1 MSRSVDLTLRMAESS
16 EKAAALLKKQEL
28 RMPIRPEDRLPIL
41 PEDITSLHDENLMD
55 LFVKFTSWVDY
66 VSVQVACAQIDE
78 RASQRTVDLAE
89 ANALIAGWTGGRED
103 RIAIARAKQAAD
115 PEVIR
120 LYDESYHEED
130 DDADVGAVADRRLRV
145 QDEQRQ
151 LRHGRRPVHADRG
164 QQLGLARELRRAG
177 LLVHAGGRDR
187 EPDARGLARR
197 PG

>member
-1 MSRSVDLTLRMAESS
+1 MSESS

-103 RIAIARAKQAAD
+103 RIAIARAKQASD
-115 PEVIR
+115 PEVTR
-120 LYDESYHEED
+120 LSDEL
-130 DDADVGAVADRRLRV
+130 DDARAYRKLI
-145 QDEQRQ
+145 ET
-151 LRHGRRPVHADRG
+151 
-164 QQLGLARELRRAG
+164 LASNLERDAALISRELTRRTSGISSTPSKRASRF
-177 LLVHAGGRDR
+177 V
-187 EPDARGLARR
+187 
-197 PG
+197 